1 MIINYYINVIAY
13 QFIYLMIT
21 GRLDAERA
29 ANLQQNLLKVWEVYF
44 LPADT
49 NHDGSVELREL
60 VTYMRSVNTNF
71 VDFSFQKI

>member
-1 MIINYYINVIAY
+1 
-13 QFIYLMIT
+13 MIT

-60 VTYMRSVNTNF
+60 VTYMRSVNINF
-71 VDFSFQKI
+71 VDFSFKKFLIFFFDFNNRLY

>member
-49 NHDGSVELREL
+49 NHHGSVELREL